1 VVDNHRKVSTI
12 GLLLIGFFWCSG
24 GIYGNESLLE
34 AAPTG
39 FAFLALILGSVFY
52 ALPIAVISA
61 ELACAVPY
69 DGGLVAWVEE
79 ACGARIGG
87 HNVWWLWIS

>member
-1 VVDNHRKVSTI
+1 VH
-12 GLLLIGFFWCSG
+12 GLVPQPLSPRTVPPPPPIRYAL
-24 GIYGNESLLE
+24 
-34 AAPTG
+34 
-39 FAFLALILGSVFY
+39 FALALGAIFY

-61 ELACAVPY
+61 ELACAAPY

-79 ACGARIGG
+79 ACGPRIGG

>member
-1 VVDNHRKVSTI
+1 MRADNHLRFIPTNTI
-12 GLLLIGFFWCSG
+12 LDRTR
-24 GIYGNESLLE
+24 Y
-34 AAPTG
+34 
-39 FAFLALILGSVFY
+39 AFLALGLGAVFY

-79 ACGARIGG
+79 ACGPRIGG
-87 HNVWWLWIS
+87 HNVWWLWISSVDHPFTLN